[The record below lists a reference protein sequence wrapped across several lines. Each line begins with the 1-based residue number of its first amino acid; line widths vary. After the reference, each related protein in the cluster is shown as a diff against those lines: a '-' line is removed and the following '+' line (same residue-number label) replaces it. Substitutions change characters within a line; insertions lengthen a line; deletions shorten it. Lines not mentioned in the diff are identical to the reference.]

1 MKDIPEL
8 FGSMV
13 FNDKVMEERLPADV
27 YAALK
32 STIAEG
38 RPLQLDI
45 ANVVAAA
52 MRDWAIELGAT
63 HYTHWFQ
70 PLNGITAEK
79 HDSFISPDG
88 ACGVVM
94 EFSGKSLVKGES
106 DASSFPSGGLRATF
120 EARGYT
126 AWDPTSYAFI
136 KDDTLCIPTAYCS
149 YGGAALDKKTP
160 LLRSMEAVEIQAM
173 RIMKLFGSDCHR
185 VQTNVGAEQEY
196 FLVDREVYEKRPDLI
211 FCGRTLVG
219 AKPSKG
225 QEMDDHYYGAIN
237 PRVSRFM
244 KELDEELW
252 RLGVLAKTEHKEV
265 APAQHELAPIY
276 ATTNIATDHNQLIM
290 EFLKRIADRH
300 GMVCLLHEK
309 PFAGVNG
316 SGKHNN
322 WSIGTDSGDNLLSP
336 GDTPSQ
342 NARFLLFL
350 TAMIRAVD
358 RHQDMLRIST
368 VSAGNDHRLGGSEA
382 PPTVI
387 SIFLGDQ
394 LTGVIDAII
403 ADESYHEKKRKSL
416 EIGATVLPK
425 FKQDTTDR
433 NRTSPFAFTGNKFE
447 FRMPGSAVSIAGINT
462 VLNTIFAESLC
473 DFADRLEKAD
483 DFAAEI
489 DKLIREELTAHRRI
503 IFDGN
508 NYSAEW
514 AEEAHRRGLLDLRST
529 VDALKYY
536 DTEENI
542 AMFERFRVMNSLEM
556 HARREIHLENYSK
569 SVNIEALTLLDMLRR
584 EIIPS
589 TIRFEDRLAETGMRK
604 NHLMGCDVSATEKK
618 LLMRINGLVEKL
630 SGLTDEL
637 EACLEAVHGI
647 TGTEELAVGYRDSVL
662 PVMQNIR
669 AVADELE
676 TIVDKRFWPYP
687 TYSEILYSIK

>member
-13 FNDKVMEERLPADV
+13 FNDKVMEARLPAEV
-27 YAALK
+27 YKALK

-52 MRDWAIELGAT
+52 MRDWAIEMGAT

-88 ACGVVM
+88 ECGVIM
-94 EFSGKSLVKGES
+94 EFSGKALVKGES
-106 DASSFPSGGLRATF
+106 DASSFPSGGLRTTF

-126 AWDPTSYAFI
+126 AWDPTSYTFI

-160 LLRSMEAVEIQAM
+160 LLRSMEAVEKQAM
-173 RIMKLFGSDCHR
+173 RVMKLFGSDCRR
-185 VQTNVGAEQEY
+185 VQTSVGAEQEY
-196 FLVDREVYEKRPDLI
+196 FLVDRDVYEKRPDLI

-219 AKPSKG
+219 AKPNKG

-322 WSIGTDSGDNLLSP
+322 WSIGTDLGENLLSP

-342 NARFLLFL
+342 NARFMLFL

-358 RHQDMLRIST
+358 KHQDMLRIST

-387 SIFLGDQ
+387 SIFLGEQ

-403 ADESYHEKKRKSL
+403 ADKSYHEKKRKSL
-416 EIGATVLPK
+416 EIGASVLPK
-425 FKQDTTDR
+425 FKQDSTDR

-473 DFADRLEKAD
+473 EFADRLENAAD
-483 DFAAEI
+483 FGTELNA
-489 DKLIREELTAHRRI
+489 LIREQLTEHRRI

-514 AEEAHRRGLLDLRST
+514 GEEAVRRGLLDLRST

-536 DTEENI
+536 DSDENV
-542 AMFERFRVMNSLEM
+542 AMFERFGVMNRAEM
-556 HARREIHLENYSK
+556 HARREIHFENYAK
-569 SVNIEALTLLDMLRR
+569 IINIEALTLLDMLKR

-589 TIRFEDRLAETGMRK
+589 AIRFEDRLAETGLRK
-604 NHLMGCDVSATEKK
+604 NEFLGRDCAATERK
-618 LLMRINGLVEKL
+618 LLEKVSGIVEAL
-630 SGLTDEL
+630 SDCTDEL
-637 EACLEAVHGI
+637 EAKLAQTRELSGTEAVAGRFH
-647 TGTEELAVGYRDSVL
+647 DSVL
-662 PVMQNIR
+662 PAMEKVRR
-669 AVADELE
+669 AADELE